1 MVMESDF
8 KRAKFIATLLDS
20 QFNVAGIRFGLDPII
35 NIIPWVGDVIGVL
48 LSLYIL
54 NIAREAKVS
63 TIDMIRMV
71 GNIVIDFIVGFIP
84 FLGVIFDVAYKANL
98 RNLIILEK
106 YIGRMRPEGKI
117 IEGSIVS

>member
-8 KRAKFIATLLDS
+8 NRAKLIATLLDS

-35 NIIPWVGDVIGVL
+35 NIIPWVGDVIGAL

-54 NIAREAKVS
+54 NIAREARVS

-71 GNIVIDFIVGFIP
+71 GNIVIDFIVGFVP
-84 FLGVIFDVAYKANL
+84 FLGVIFDVVYKANL
-98 RNLIILEK
+98 RNLTILEK
-106 YIGRMRPEGKI
+106 YIGRMQPEGKI

>member
-1 MVMESDF
+1 MESDF
-8 KRAKFIATLLDS
+8 NRAKLIATLLDS

-35 NIIPWVGDVIGVL
+35 NIIPWVGDVIGAL

-54 NIAREAKVS
+54 NIAREARVS

-71 GNIVIDFIVGFIP
+71 GNIVIDFIVGFVP
-84 FLGVIFDVAYKANL
+84 FLGVIFDVVYKANL
-98 RNLIILEK
+98 RNLTILEK
-106 YIGRMRPEGKI
+106 YIGRMQPEGKI